1 MILPQ
6 KWTHEPVEQN
16 REPRI
21 KSQYTQVTNIKQ
33 RSQEHPM
40 GKDSLFSKWA
50 GNTGES
56 HAEQSKWTPTST
68 PLTKINS
75 TDLIP

>member
-6 KWTHEPVEQN
+6 KQTHEPMEQN

-21 KSQYTQVTNIKQ
+21 KSQHAEVTNIKQ

-40 GKDSLFSKWA
+40 GKDNLFNKWA

-56 HAEQSKWTPTST
+56 HAEQWSG
-68 PLTKINS
+68 PLPQHHSQRLTQRA
-75 TDLIP
+75 

>member
-1 MILPQ
+1 M
-6 KWTHEPVEQN
+6 EQN
-16 REPRI
+16 REPKI
-21 KSQYTQVTNIKQ
+21 KSQYTRVTNIKQ
-33 RSQEHPM
+33 RSQEYPM
-40 GKDSLFSKWA
+40 GKDSLFNKWA

-56 HAEQSKWTPTST
+56 HAEQWKWTPTST